1 MKKRLLGLVL
11 ALCAAAFTQTAMS
24 QITVANPEDLYT
36 KGSSVYHLDR
46 QLTKAEVREMLANTE
61 FLEMF
66 DRGLQNNRN
75 GNIWLVVSGGMLV
88 GTAVYAGMAT
98 GSGYT
103 SSGTYVVAGMTEI
116 DKLIVSLCACATAGV
131 ATFAILKKGQG
142 LSLVRSAVGG
152 YAHREKKPGAELA
165 LGLTGYGVGLMLKF

>member
-1 MKKRLLGLVL
+1 MKKMLSGVVL
-11 ALCAAAFTQTAMS
+11 ALCAVAFAQTAMS
-24 QITVANPEDLYT
+24 QIAVTNPADLYT
-36 KGSSVYHLDR
+36 KGRNVYHLDR
-46 QLTKAEVREMLANTE
+46 KLTKAEVREMLANTE
-61 FLEMF
+61 FSEMYE
-66 DRGLQNNRN
+66 RGLRKNRN

-116 DKLIVSLCACATAGV
+116 DKLIVSLCACATPGV
-131 ATFAILKKGQG
+131 AIFAITKKGRG